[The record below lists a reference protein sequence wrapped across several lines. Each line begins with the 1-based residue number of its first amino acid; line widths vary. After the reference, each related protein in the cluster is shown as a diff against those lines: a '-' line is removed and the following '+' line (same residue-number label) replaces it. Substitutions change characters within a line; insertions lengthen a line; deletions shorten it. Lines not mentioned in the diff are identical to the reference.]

1 LSAVADPAMDTAP
14 HPRTSQ
20 LFRELA
26 RTAPESITMGA
37 VAAALEDRGF
47 GFAVLLLALP
57 NVVPGPYVPG
67 FSTVLSLP
75 MIALGVQ
82 LMLGRSHP
90 SLPRSVRNR
99 TMTRSRFVA
108 FIERSARFL
117 DRLERWLGPRPGWLT
132 EPTGQRFLGAA
143 LIFYAAV
150 LSLPI
155 PAGAM
160 PLGTGIALLG
170 LGLIERDSRAL
181 LCGLVVSLAGC
192 LWDVLVVAFG
202 VALAHRLLAYFA

>member
-1 LSAVADPAMDTAP
+1 MPATDPRGAAP
-14 HPRTSQ
+14 HSRTSQ
-20 LFRELA
+20 LIRELA
-26 RTAPESITMGA
+26 RTAPESITMGSI
-37 VAAALEDRGF
+37 AAALEDRGF

-67 FSTVLSLP
+67 FSTILALP

-82 LMLGRSHP
+82 LMRGRDHP
-90 SLPRSVRNR
+90 NLPRAVRER
-99 TMTRSRFVA
+99 RLTRSRFVA
-108 FIERSARFL
+108 FIERAARFL
-117 DRLERWLGPRPGWLT
+117 DRIERWLGPRPGWLT

-143 LIFYAAV
+143 LVVFACV
-150 LSLPI
+150 LSLPV

-181 LCGLVVSLAGC
+181 VCGLVLSLVGC
-192 LWDVLVVAFG
+192 LWDAVVVAFG
-202 VALAHRLLAYFA
+202 VALAHRLLAYFG